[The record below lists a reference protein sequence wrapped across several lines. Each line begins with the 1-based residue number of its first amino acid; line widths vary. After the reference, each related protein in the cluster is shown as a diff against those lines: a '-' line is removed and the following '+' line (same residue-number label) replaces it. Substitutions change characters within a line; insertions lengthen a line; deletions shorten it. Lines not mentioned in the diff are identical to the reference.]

1 MFFTLIKYI
10 FYKLNLSFPK
20 FRNLMFKK
28 SFTFIK
34 KSMQNRIIISVS
46 AIVAIVLLFKFCEF
60 KKSDDSSINYN
71 TNLIQQQIV
80 NVGKLVVTEGHFSE
94 VLTYKNQEKYLLDM
108 LSFEKKA
115 LIIVNADVTVAYDLR
130 KVTYN
135 IDEKNKT
142 ITIRNIPK
150 EEIKIAPD
158 IQFYDV
164 EQSKLNPFTGDD
176 YNKINKSV
184 KANLAKKIEKSSLKT
199 NAQNRLI
206 SELSK
211 ILILTNTMGWKLQYE
226 GKVIENEKDFNQ
238 KIKL

>member
-1 MFFTLIKYI
+1 MLKRILIGIAVIGGI
-10 FYKLNLSFPK
+10 F
-20 FRNLMFKK
+20 
-28 SFTFIK
+28 
-34 KSMQNRIIISVS
+34 
-46 AIVAIVLLFKFCEF
+46 LLFKYCDF
-60 KKSDDSSINYN
+60 KKNDDEDITYN
-71 TNLIQQQIV
+71 TNLIQQQIL

-94 VLTYKNQEKYLLDM
+94 VITYKNQQKYLMDM

-115 LIIVNADVTVAYDLR
+115 LVVVNADVTVAYDLH
-130 KVTYN
+130 KLKYD

-142 ITIRNIPK
+142 ITIVSIPK
-150 EEIKIAPD
+150 EEIKISPD

-226 GKVIENEKDFNQ
+226 GKIIESEKDFGQ

>member
-1 MFFTLIKYI
+1 MLKRILIGIAVIGGI
-10 FYKLNLSFPK
+10 F
-20 FRNLMFKK
+20 
-28 SFTFIK
+28 
-34 KSMQNRIIISVS
+34 
-46 AIVAIVLLFKFCEF
+46 LLFKYCDF
-60 KKSDDSSINYN
+60 KKNDDQDITYN
-71 TNLIQQQIV
+71 TNLIQQQIR

-94 VLTYKNQEKYLLDM
+94 VITYKNQQKYLLDM

-115 LIIVNADVTVAYDLR
+115 LVVVNADVTVAYDLH
-130 KVTYN
+130 KMKYD

-142 ITIRNIPK
+142 ITIVSIPK
-150 EEIKIAPD
+150 EEIKISPD

-184 KANLAKKIEKSSLKT
+184 KANLAKKIEKSTLKT

-226 GKVIENEKDFNQ
+226 GKVIESEKDFGQ

>member
-1 MFFTLIKYI
+1 MQKRILIFVGVIIAVVLAFKYCD
-10 FYKLNLSFPK
+10 
-20 FRNLMFKK
+20 FKK
-28 SFTFIK
+28 
-34 KSMQNRIIISVS
+34 
-46 AIVAIVLLFKFCEF
+46 EED
-60 KKSDDSSINYN
+60 SDLNYN

-94 VLTYKNQEKYLLDM
+94 VVTYKNQQKYMMDM

-115 LIIVNADVTVAYDLR
+115 LIVVNADVTVSYDLH
-130 KVTYN
+130 KMKYD

-142 ITIRNIPK
+142 ITILSIPK
-150 EEIKIAPD
+150 EEIKISPD

-184 KANLAKKIEKSSLKT
+184 KANLAKKIEKSSLKS

-226 GKVIENEKDFNQ
+226 DKVIENEKDFNQ
-238 KIKL
+238 NIKL

>member
-1 MFFTLIKYI
+1 MLRRILIGIAVIGGI
-10 FYKLNLSFPK
+10 F
-20 FRNLMFKK
+20 
-28 SFTFIK
+28 
-34 KSMQNRIIISVS
+34 
-46 AIVAIVLLFKFCEF
+46 LLFKYCDF
-60 KKSDDSSINYN
+60 KKNDEQDITYN
-71 TNLIQQQIV
+71 TNLIQQQIL

-94 VLTYKNQEKYLLDM
+94 VITYKNQQKYLMDM

-115 LIIVNADVTVAYDLR
+115 LVVVNADVTVAYDLHLM
-130 KVTYN
+130 KYD
-135 IDEKNKT
+135 IDSINKT
-142 ITIRNIPK
+142 ITIVSIPK
-150 EEIKIAPD
+150 EEIKISPD

-211 ILILTNTMGWKLQYE
+211 LLITTSQLGWTLKYE
-226 GKVIENEKDFNQ
+226 GKVIESEKDFGKQ
-238 KIKL
+238 IKL

>member
-1 MFFTLIKYI
+1 MLRRIGIGIAVIIGI
-10 FYKLNLSFPK
+10 F
-20 FRNLMFKK
+20 
-28 SFTFIK
+28 
-34 KSMQNRIIISVS
+34 
-46 AIVAIVLLFKFCEF
+46 LLFKYCDF
-60 KKSDDSSINYN
+60 KKNDDQDISYN

-94 VLTYKNQEKYLLDM
+94 VITYKNQQKYLLDM

-115 LIIVNADVTVAYDLR
+115 LVIVNADVTVAYDLH
-130 KVTYN
+130 KMKYD

-142 ITIRNIPK
+142 ITIISIPK
-150 EEIKIAPD
+150 EEIKISPD
-158 IQFYDV
+158 IQFYNV

-184 KANLAKKIEKSSLKT
+184 KANLAKKIEKSSLKA

-226 GKVIENEKDFNQ
+226 GKVIESEKDFGQ
-238 KIKL
+238 QIKL

>member
-1 MFFTLIKYI
+1 MGLIV
-10 FYKLNLSFPK
+10 
-20 FRNLMFKK
+20 
-28 SFTFIK
+28 T
-34 KSMQNRIIISVS
+34 V
-46 AIVAIVLLFKFCEF
+46 VLLFKYCEF
-60 KKSDDSSINYN
+60 KKEDDSEMDYN

-94 VLTYKNQEKYLLDM
+94 VVTYKNKAEYLM
-108 LSFEKKA
+108 GIVSFDKKA
-115 LIIVNADVTVAYDLR
+115 LIVVNADVTVAYDLH
-130 KVTYN
+130 KMKYD

-142 ITIRNIPK
+142 ISILSIPK
-150 EEIKIAPD
+150 EEIKISTD

-184 KANLAKKIEKSSLKT
+184 KANLAKKIEKSTLKT
-199 NAQNRLI
+199 NAQNRLV

-211 ILILTNTMGWKLQYE
+211 FLILTNSLGWTLKYE
-226 GKVIENEKDFNQ
+226 GVVIENEKDFGQ

>member
-1 MFFTLIKYI
+1 MG
-10 FYKLNLSFPK
+10 
-20 FRNLMFKK
+20 
-28 SFTFIK
+28 
-34 KSMQNRIIISVS
+34 
-46 AIVAIVLLFKFCEF
+46 IVLGVILLFKYCEF
-60 KKSDDSSINYN
+60 KKDGDSTLDYN

-94 VLTYKNQEKYLLDM
+94 VITYKNQQKYLMNM

-115 LIIVNADVTVAYDLR
+115 LLVVNADVTVAYDLHQM
-130 KVTYN
+130 KYD

-142 ITIRNIPK
+142 ITILSIPK
-150 EEIKIAPD
+150 EEIKISPD

-176 YNKINKSV
+176 YNKINKQV
-184 KANLAKKIEKSSLKT
+184 KANLAKKIANSSLKK
-199 NAQNRLI
+199 NAKNRLV

-211 ILILTNTMGWKLQYE
+211 MLILTNSMGWKLQYE
-226 GKVIENEKDFNQ
+226 SQLIENEKDLSE